1 MKTIAKPAVVQI
13 PQLMLTDCYWRAL
26 NHLFTQHSLL
36 QRYLTTQ
43 YFDMEEGTV
52 DAAALKRLS
61 RPWSQSEKFMLNLAL
76 HLFNERLAKVNLS
89 DMDYLDDFNKLLVI
103 EALRLRFN

>member
-1 MKTIAKPAVVQI
+1 MTTPAKPAAVQI
-13 PQLMLTDCYWRAL
+13 PAHLLTDRYWRAL
-26 NHLFTQHSLL
+26 NHLFTQHCLL

-52 DAAALKRLS
+52 DSAALKRLS

-89 DMDYLDDFNKLLVI
+89 DMDYLDEFNKRLVI
-103 EALRLRFN
+103 EALRSRFG